1 MPITMNIF
9 NRQTYPT
16 TNFNLITRKEIED
29 GKSTLRATN
38 CNTPFRMP
46 LNQNRKSLPCPKP
59 GMVCGENTK
68 VLKDNHAL
76 RCCYNPYI
84 SSAQNPGGRISNKF
98 VFSHQH
104 LLHKK
109 NKLYEQ
115 NVPSNFR
122 SAIPLTGSSNNY
134 IVSHPDVSN
143 NKIMYQRCA
152 TFKKANRNH
161 STYGAVS
168 QRQRINRLKYNAVT
182 ARIVANYGATCN
194 NRNKNCYDSN
204 HPRFKVDIAKPPSC
218 KPYTSREN
226 KRLICRPD
234 YTGDVDAEIPTLTY
248 TFPKFEP
255 LTVPPPSFGLESNWY
270 QKNLYNFDI
279 NFKWKP
285 LEFNTNPNA
294 KNPYAN
300 FGPTPT
306 TNTTTNN
313 DNKTYTEFVTDTSVI
328 YIETT
333 PTVTII
339 RTVDKATYKVTIKSY
354 SKGSIIPEIQGIQTN
369 SVEREGVN
377 VLADDISTDYIANTP
392 TTYNPPTTT
401 DTTY

>member
-1 MPITMNIF
+1 
-9 NRQTYPT
+9 
-16 TNFNLITRKEIED
+16 
-29 GKSTLRATN
+29 
-38 CNTPFRMP
+38 
-46 LNQNRKSLPCPKP
+46 
-59 GMVCGENTK
+59 
-68 VLKDNHAL
+68 
-76 RCCYNPYI
+76 
-84 SSAQNPGGRISNKF
+84 
-98 VFSHQH
+98 
-104 LLHKK
+104 
-109 NKLYEQ
+109 
-115 NVPSNFR
+115 
-122 SAIPLTGSSNNY
+122 
-134 IVSHPDVSN
+134 
-143 NKIMYQRCA
+143 
-152 TFKKANRNH
+152 
-161 STYGAVS
+161 
-168 QRQRINRLKYNAVT
+168 
-182 ARIVANYGATCN
+182 
-194 NRNKNCYDSN
+194 
-204 HPRFKVDIAKPPSC
+204 
-218 KPYTSREN
+218 
-226 KRLICRPD
+226 
-234 YTGDVDAEIPTLTY
+234 
-248 TFPKFEP
+248 
-255 LTVPPPSFGLESNWY
+255 

-377 VLADDISTDYIANTP
+377 VLADNINTDYIANTP

>member
-16 TNFNLITRKEIED
+16 ANFNLITRKEIED
-29 GKSTLRATN
+29 GKSTLRATD

-46 LNQNRKSLPCPKP
+46 LNQNRQYLPCPKP
-59 GMVCGENTK
+59 GEDCGENTK

-76 RCCYNPYI
+76 KCCYNPYI
-84 SSAQNPGGRISNKF
+84 STAQNPGGRISNKF
-98 VFSHQH
+98 VFSYNH

-109 NKLYEQ
+109 NKLFKQ

-122 SAIPLTGSSNNY
+122 STIPLTDSSNNY
-134 IVSHPDVSN
+134 LVSHPDVSN
-143 NKIMYQRCA
+143 NKILYQRCA

-182 ARIVANYGATCN
+182 ARIIANYGSTCS

-204 HPRFKVDIAKPPSC
+204 HPKFRVDIAKPPPC
-218 KPYTSREN
+218 KPYTNRDN
-226 KRLICRPD
+226 KRLTCRPN
-234 YTGDVDAEIPTLTY
+234 YTGDVDVETPTLTY

-279 NFKWKP
+279 NFKWRP

-300 FGPTPT
+300 FGPIPT
-306 TNTTTNN
+306 TNTTTND
-313 DNKTYTEFVTDTSVI
+313 DNKTYTEFVTDTSII

-339 RTVDKATYKVTIKSY
+339 RTVDKETYKVTIKSY
-354 SKGSIIPEIQGIQTN
+354 SKGSVIPEIQGIQTN

-377 VLADDISTDYIANTP
+377 VLADDISTDYVANTT
-392 TTYNPPTTT
+392 TTYNPPSTT